1 MPEESDRYAIGPLD
15 GPAQFKDHL
24 RGIERRLRELEGAR
38 PLTSTT
44 ITDDQGNVVGRIG
57 RLPNDGSRPPD
68 TWGIVLLSATGSVR
82 KRFEI
87 GTEGWILPRI
97 NYILTDTAAVKNV
110 TSGSFV
116 ETWRNYVPAL
126 EGRGVEVLIP
136 WVTGAGTTG
145 ELRIDSNIP
154 SNTVAYPLP
163 AASSGVAF
171 ARWLHG
177 GVLGSGPVVFSV
189 MARRTA
195 GANNVSIFES
205 PAYGQNPVVCDADGN
220 WTP

>member
-1 MPEESDRYAIGPLD
+1 MPDETDRYAIGPLD
-15 GPAQFKDHL
+15 GPAQLKDWM
-24 RGIERRLRELEGAR
+24 RGIDRRLREVEATR
-38 PLTSTT
+38 PLTATT

-68 TWGIVLLSATGSVR
+68 TWGIALFSGDGGPNDR
-82 KRFEI
+82 RFEI
-87 GTEGWILPRI
+87 GSEGWILPRLSH
-97 NYILTDTAAVKNV
+97 ILTPTTAVNV

-116 ETWRNYVPAL
+116 ETWRNYVPVL
-126 EGRGVEVLIP
+126 EGRGVEIAIP

-154 SNTVAYPLP
+154 SSTDPLTLP
-163 AASSGVAF
+163 ANSSGVAF

-177 GVLGSGPVVFSV
+177 GVLGSGPVSFST
-189 MARRTA
+189 MARRTGGA
-195 GANNVSIFES
+195 GNVSVFAS

-220 WTP
+220 WT